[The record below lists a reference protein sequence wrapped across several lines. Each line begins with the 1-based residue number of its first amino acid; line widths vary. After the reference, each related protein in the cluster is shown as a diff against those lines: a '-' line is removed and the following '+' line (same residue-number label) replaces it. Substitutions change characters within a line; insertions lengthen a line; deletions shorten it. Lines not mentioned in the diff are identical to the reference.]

1 MLITQELIDYL
12 EQKFPDKSPELN
24 DNERIIWFKAGQ
36 SSVVKY
42 LKQLK
47 EEQNN
52 NILSTST
59 IGKP

>member
-1 MLITQELIDYL
+1 MLITQELLDYL

-24 DNERIIWFKAGQ
+24 DNERTIWFKSGQ

-47 EEQNN
+47 DEQSN
-52 NILSTST
+52 NILLTST

>member
-1 MLITQELIDYL
+1 MLITQELLDYL
-12 EQKFPDKSPELN
+12 EQKFPNKSPELN
-24 DNERIIWFKAGQ
+24 DNERTIWFKSGQ

-47 EEQNN
+47 DEQNN